1 MTNANISKSL
11 TDLEKSILKRQQA
24 RWGSALEF
32 NQVEKHIQTL
42 YENDTKLDIP
52 YIKNDNPNIRAALLM
67 YHFRQNGLSSE
78 TSPKQAGY
86 TYFRSTI
93 DSITVG
99 KEMLDKN
106 DQYWRFKPTV
116 EKTLSLT
123 TDQST
128 RAANLYGE
136 LKQSDRDTTLA
147 QLSNKFLTHVS
158 QRDKTTTQTENISEG
173 IEALKDIFG
182 VYELGFPLLLGI
194 KRILDGETPDMD
206 TLQNLRASKV
216 RRELLNKD
224 ANENS
229 VYFDLIV
236 DAYNN
241 DIRNALAHGDLVH
254 DPAKQEVRIPS
265 RNTTYTYNKFENV
278 IDEHIAVGVFFY
290 PMYSSIIEFSHMMN
304 THDDITRDN
313 LSL

>member
-116 EKTLSLT
+116 EKNAVTHYRPIYTRSQPLRRTQTKRPGYNPRTALKQIPHTRLT
-123 TDQST
+123 TRQ
-128 RAANLYGE
+128 NHHP
-136 LKQSDRDTTLA
+136 DR
-147 QLSNKFLTHVS
+147 
-158 QRDKTTTQTENISEG
+158 E
-173 IEALKDIFG
+173 
-182 VYELGFPLLLGI
+182 Y
-194 KRILDGETPDMD
+194 
-206 TLQNLRASKV
+206 LRG
-216 RRELLNKD
+216 N
-224 ANENS
+224 
-229 VYFDLIV
+229 
-236 DAYNN
+236 
-241 DIRNALAHGDLVH
+241 
-254 DPAKQEVRIPS
+254 
-265 RNTTYTYNKFENV
+265 
-278 IDEHIAVGVFFY
+278 
-290 PMYSSIIEFSHMMN
+290 
-304 THDDITRDN
+304 
-313 LSL
+313 